1 MKPGPPKR
9 TGGARQGRGH
19 CSAVSVGASSLSWC
33 RSCWLLRTVGFA
45 SSSGVNSVPDWL
57 EKRHLAH
64 INATAT
70 GECYGEGKATAD
82 DKPDQKFNLLV
93 ANRRAQN
100 AAKMLRRLASSE
112 AFDIRHKVWCS
123 HDDMVGQRKHKDT
136 NKGEFSSVRG
146 LMNRRA
152 EVRLKYLSGCL
163 NVHPDKRVVNGDD
176 TKPG

>member
-1 MKPGPPKR
+1 M
-9 TGGARQGRGH
+9 
-19 CSAVSVGASSLSWC
+19 SWC